1 MSPARCVF
9 GEHRLFVRNGRFLL
23 LPFLRLSREFLLV
36 GVSDV
41 LQLEVVIDGPLRDDL
56 LFDPFQQTFVIFLT

>member
-9 GEHRLFVRNGRFLL
+9 GEHRLFVRNRRFLL

-41 LQLEVVIDGPLRDDL
+41 LQLKVVVDGPLGDDL
-56 LFDPFQQTFVIFLT
+56 LFDSFQQTFVIFLT

>member
-1 MSPARCVF
+1 M
-9 GEHRLFVRNGRFLL
+9 RNGRFLL

-41 LQLEVVIDGPLRDDL
+41 LQLEVVIDGPLRDDF